1 MLKKLKIT
9 TYVFILCL
17 FGLTL
22 ITVSPVKAEDVPDR
36 ARDFQSEL
44 QLCDRSLDES
54 MVAYEAIR
62 QSLAVLEGE
71 NVTCVAES
79 RTLTEQ
85 LTAANAQYDLSWR
98 QLTAANAETGSLREQ
113 LTAANAE
120 TGSLREQL
128 TAANAEMGPLRE
140 QVTVAN
146 AETGSLREQLTAAN
160 AETGS
165 LREQLTAANAETGSL
180 REQLT
185 AANAEMGPLRE
196 QVILANADRDH
207 CRTSEGDGSLR
218 LTRRVSPVR
227 SGQTAREYAE
237 MCIIDI
243 CVNPR

>member
-22 ITVSPVKAEDVPDR
+22 ITVSPVKAADVHDR

-44 QLCDRSLDES
+44 QLCDRTLEES
-54 MVAYEAIR
+54 MAGYEAIR

-85 LTAANAQYDLSWR
+85 LTAANA
-98 QLTAANAETGSLREQ
+98 ETGSLREQ
-113 LTAANAE
+113 
-120 TGSLREQL
+120 
-128 TAANAEMGPLRE
+128 
-140 QVTVAN
+140 VTV
-146 AETGSLREQLTAAN
+146 
-160 AETGS
+160 
-165 LREQLTAANAETGSL
+165 ANAETGSL

>member
-140 QVTVAN
+140 QV
-146 AETGSLREQLTAAN
+146 
-160 AETGS
+160 
-165 LREQLTAANAETGSL
+165 
-180 REQLT
+180 
-185 AANAEMGPLRE
+185 
-196 QVILANADRDH
+196 ILANADRDH

>member
-140 QVTVAN
+140 QV
-146 AETGSLREQLTAAN
+146 
-160 AETGS
+160 
-165 LREQLTAANAETGSL
+165 
-180 REQLT
+180 
-185 AANAEMGPLRE
+185 
-196 QVILANADRDH
+196 ILANADRDH

-218 LTRRVSPVR
+218 LMRRVSPVR

>member
-44 QLCDRSLDES
+44 QLCDTTIQESL
-54 MVAYEAIR
+54 VAYEAIR
-62 QSLAVLEGE
+62 QSLTVLEGE

-98 QLTAANAETGSLREQ
+98 
-113 LTAANAE
+113 
-120 TGSLREQL
+120 
-128 TAANAEMGPLRE
+128 
-140 QVTVAN
+140 
-146 AETGSLREQLTAAN
+146 QLTAAN